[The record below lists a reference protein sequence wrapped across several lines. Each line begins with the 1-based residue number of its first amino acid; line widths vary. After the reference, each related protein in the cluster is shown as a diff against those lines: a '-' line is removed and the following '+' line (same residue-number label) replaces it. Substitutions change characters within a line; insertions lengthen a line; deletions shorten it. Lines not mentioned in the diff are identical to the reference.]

1 MAEAQTSKSSL
12 RWLVLALPLVAFLA
26 LTVFLLRGLFS
37 DPTELSSALVGKP
50 VPAFSL
56 PDIYDTSTEH
66 TEAVLKTGEPLLLNV
81 WATWCPTCRAEH
93 AFLNELA
100 AQGIPIVG
108 LNYKDDSR
116 AKAVNWLN
124 TLGDPYVVNLFDERG
139 MVAIDFGV
147 YGAPETFL
155 INHEGEVVYRHV
167 GDVNARNWSQ
177 LLAPMFQQLQQQ
189 AKAAAGERGGEQS

>member
-1 MAEAQTSKSSL
+1 MAQRSRL
-12 RWLVLALPLVAFLA
+12 RWVVLALPLLAFLW
-26 LTVFLLRGLFS
+26 LTIFLLRGLFS

-50 VPAFSL
+50 VPQFEL
-56 PDIYDTSTEH
+56 PDIYDTQKIH
-66 TEAVLKTGEPLLLNV
+66 TESVLQGRPMLMNV

-93 AFLNELA
+93 AYLNKLA
-100 AQGIPIVG
+100 EQDVYIVG

-124 TLGDPYVVNLFDERG
+124 TLGDPYQVNLFDERG

-155 INHEGEVVYRHV
+155 INAAGEVVYRHV
-167 GDVNARNWSQ
+167 GDVNERVWNNVLGPQYERLMADYT
-177 LLAPMFQQLQQQ
+177 
-189 AKAAAGERGGEQS
+189 AAGGTP

>member
-1 MAEAQTSKSSL
+1 MAQRSRL
-12 RWLVLALPLVAFLA
+12 RWVVLALPLLAFLW
-26 LTVFLLRGLFS
+26 LTIFLLRGLFS

-50 VPAFSL
+50 VPQFEL
-56 PDIYDTSTEH
+56 PDIYDTQKIH
-66 TEAVLKTGEPLLLNV
+66 TESVLQGRPMLMNV

-93 AFLNELA
+93 EYLNKLA
-100 AQGIPIVG
+100 AQDVYIVG

-124 TLGDPYVVNLFDERG
+124 TLGDPYQVNLFDERG

-155 INHEGEVVYRHV
+155 INAEGEVVYRHV
-167 GDVNARNWSQ
+167 GDVNERVWNNVLGPQYERLMADYT
-177 LLAPMFQQLQQQ
+177 
-189 AKAAAGERGGEQS
+189 AAGGTP

>member
-1 MAEAQTSKSSL
+1 MAQRSRL
-12 RWLVLALPLVAFLA
+12 RWVVLALPLLAFLW
-26 LTVFLLRGLFS
+26 LTIFLLRGLFS

-50 VPAFSL
+50 VPQFGL
-56 PDIYDTSTEH
+56 PDIYDTQKIH
-66 TEAVLKTGEPLLLNV
+66 TESVLQGRPMLMNV

-93 AFLNELA
+93 EYLNKLA
-100 AQGIPIVG
+100 ADGVYIVG

-124 TLGDPYVVNLFDERG
+124 TLGDPYQVNLFDERG

-155 INHEGEVVYRHV
+155 INAAGEVVYRHV
-167 GDVNARNWSQ
+167 GDVNERVWNNVLGPQYERLMADYT
-177 LLAPMFQQLQQQ
+177 
-189 AKAAAGERGGEQS
+189 AAGETP